1 MHSTLNCIIHVNIMK
16 REEAL
21 ALLKEYVKNE
31 NMIKHSLASEAVMD
45 ALAAR
50 LGEDR
55 EKWSLAGLL
64 HDLDVE
70 ITDADLRIHGLKTVE
85 ILREKGIDP
94 EIIEAI
100 RLHNEGAHGDKRTS
114 VFHHALAAGE
124 TITGL
129 IIATALVYPDK
140 KLASVKTKSITKRMK
155 EKAFARSV
163 DRDTIRECELIGI
176 PLPEFAELSLRAM
189 QGIHEELEL

>member
-1 MHSTLNCIIHVNIMK
+1 MK
-16 REEAL
+16 REDAL
-21 ALLKEYVKNE
+21 TLLRKHVKNE
-31 NMIKHSLASEAVMD
+31 NMIKHCLASEAVM
-45 ALAAR
+45 ASLADR

-55 EKWSLAGLL
+55 KKWALAGLL

-85 ILREKGIDP
+85 MLQEQGVDP

-100 RLHNEGAHGDKRTS
+100 RLHNEGAHNDKRST

-129 IIATALVYPDK
+129 IIATTLVYPDK

-163 DRDTIRECELIGI
+163 DRDIIRECETIGI
-176 PLPEFAELSLRAM
+176 PLPEFAALSLEAM
-189 QGIHEELEL
+189 QGIHEDLGL